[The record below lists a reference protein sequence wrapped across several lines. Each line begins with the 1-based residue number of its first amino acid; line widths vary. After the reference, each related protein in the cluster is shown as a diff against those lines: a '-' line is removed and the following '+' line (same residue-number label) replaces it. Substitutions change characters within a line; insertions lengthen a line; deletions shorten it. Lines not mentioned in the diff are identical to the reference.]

1 LVTKLT
7 IKDTFVRFYRVRIYN
22 TVCAFCTCVC
32 IQINVVITDLGF
44 VLKYVLS
51 LKFISRDGQ
60 YKILVF
66 SGVLLTSLS
75 FYSAPH
81 AYANN
86 LAIENVELV
95 DQDTEADTIE
105 IQFDISWNN
114 AYADLTGTD
123 AVLDAVWVVV
133 KISGSD
139 EHLTLDVS
147 GLNPAGFQRGDKQSG
162 SAFALLDIVVTEDR
176 KGAFIQPGDEQSA
189 AGTMDFHDV
198 SLKWSYVED
207 GYSDSNA
214 DDQSV
219 EVLGFEM
226 VYVHEGSFEIGD
238 VTNAVAS
245 FMSGYPSGKVNETV
259 DSEDMISFRNNSTA
273 SNYWYYQSGSN
284 TNEDASGTAF
294 DLPGE
299 FPKGYKGFYI
309 MKTEISEGLYT
320 DFYNN
325 LTTNQKASRVAGSSA
340 GQYKA
345 VNNINWW
352 DLAAFCDFFALRPM
366 TEMEYEKAARGKA
379 SRVANEYAW
388 GSTSITA
395 CSGLTNGG
403 ATSEV
408 CSGPAGANTNWD
420 GVMGNAAR
428 VGMFATASSTRE
440 QAGASYYGVLDL
452 TGNVWEMVVSV
463 GHSTGRLFQG
473 THGDGRVSTASSY
486 EGNATNSDWPGWDFL
501 NPTRGLDDVNTL
513 RGVGMKGGGAET
525 YTEANGEIS
534 DREEAA
540 NWSRLNSYDGMDFEV
555 GGRCVRTAPQIMV
568 DYFESEKS

>member
-1 LVTKLT
+1 MVTKLT

-32 IQINVVITDLGF
+32 IQINVFVTDLGF
-44 VLKYVLS
+44 VLKYVLY
-51 LKFISRDGQ
+51 LKFISCDGQ
-60 YKILVF
+60 CKVLVF
-66 SGVLLTSLS
+66 SGILLTSLS
-75 FYSAPH
+75 FYNAPH

-86 LAIENVELV
+86 VAIENVELV

-123 AVLDAVWVVV
+123 AVLDAVWLVV
-133 KISGSD
+133 KISGTD
-139 EHLTLDVS
+139 THLTLDVS

-198 SLKWSYVED
+198 SLKWSYAED
-207 GYSDSNA
+207 GYTDGNA
-214 DDQSV
+214 DDQNV

-226 VYVHEGSFEIGD
+226 VYIHEGSFEIGD
-238 VTNAVAS
+238 VTNANYS

-273 SNYWYYQSGSN
+273 SDYWYYQSGSN

-309 MKTEISEGLYT
+309 MKTEISEGLFT

-325 LTTNQKASRVAGSSA
+325 LTTNQKASRNAGSSN
-340 GQYKA
+340 GSPKA
-345 VNNINWW
+345 VEAIEWW

-388 GSTSITA
+388 GTTSDTF
-395 CSGLTNGG
+395 CSSVTGDGTS
-403 ATSEV
+403 SEV
-408 CSGPAGANTNWD
+408 CNQGTANVSYD
-420 GVMGNAAR
+420 GNFSYPTR
-428 VGMFATASSTRE
+428 VGVYARASSTRE
-440 QAGASYYGVLDL
+440 VAGASYYGVLDL
-452 TGNVWEMVVSV
+452 SGNVREMVVSV

-501 NPTRGLDDVNTL
+501 NPTRGLDDANTL
-513 RGVGMKGGGAET
+513 RGVGHRGSHYGAGIE
-525 YTEANGEIS
+525 NDMEIS
-534 DREEAA
+534 DRTYAA
-540 NWSRLNSYDGMDFEV
+540 DHTTLNTAASGN